1 MFVWIGCKL
10 PENFEQELRS
20 LCLSQNERLGLDTV
34 AFSLPQHISLK
45 ISFETEQPEAVLEAL
60 AAWLGEQK
68 PFSVRV
74 QNPEQA
80 GKILWLPVAENPNLK
95 RLHEGLDRCL
105 EEKYGVAQHPFD
117 KAFLFHS
124 TLFMDE
130 DVDKLA
136 AMRRLL
142 ADYPMERELQVDT
155 FLLGLSET
163 GKAGSYRVVRQIK
176 V

>member
-20 LCLSQNERLGLDTV
+20 LCLSRNERLGLDTV

-45 ISFETEQPEAVLEAL
+45 ISFETGRPEAVLEGL
-60 AAWLGEQK
+60 AAWLGKQM
-68 PFSVRV
+68 PFSVHVR
-74 QNPEQA
+74 NPEQA
-80 GKILWLPVAENPNLK
+80 GNILWLPIAENQELE
-95 RLHEGLDRCL
+95 RLHSELDARL
-105 EEKYGVAQHPFD
+105 AREFDVPQHPFD

-130 DVDKLA
+130 DADKIA

>member
-10 PENFEQELRS
+10 PWDFEQEIRTR
-20 LCLSQNERLGLDTV
+20 CLELNRGIGLDTA

-45 ISFETEQPEAVLEAL
+45 ISFETKQPDAVLEEL
-60 AAWLGEQK
+60 TAWLGEQK
-68 PFSVRV
+68 PFFVHV

-80 GKILWLPVAENPNLK
+80 GNILWLPFSENSNLK
-95 RLHEGLDRCL
+95 RLHAELDRRL
-105 EEKYGVAQHPFD
+105 EEKFGVAQHPFD

-130 DVDKLA
+130 DAEKIAV
-136 AMRRLL
+136 MRHLL
-142 ADYPMERELQVDT
+142 LDYPMERELQVDT

-163 GKAGSYRVVRQIK
+163 GKAGSYRVAREIK

>member
-10 PENFEQELRS
+10 PQSFEQELRTR
-20 LCLSQNERLGLDTV
+20 CLEWNQEIGLDTV

-45 ISFETEQPEAVLEAL
+45 ISFETGQPEAVLEGL

-68 PFSVRV
+68 PFSVHVR
-74 QNPEQA
+74 NPEQA
-80 GKILWLPVAENPNLK
+80 GNILWLPIAENQELE
-95 RLHEGLDRCL
+95 RLHSELDARL
-105 EEKYGVAQHPFD
+105 ARGFGVPQHPFD

-130 DVDKLA
+130 NAEKIA
-136 AMRRLL
+136 KMEELL
-142 ADYPMERELQVDT
+142 SDYSTERELTVDT

-163 GKAGSYRVVRQIK
+163 GKAGSYRVVRQIR

>member
-10 PENFEQELRS
+10 PQNFEQEIRS
-20 LCLSQNERLGLDTV
+20 RCLERNQGIGLDTA

-45 ISFETEQPEAVLEAL
+45 ISFETRQPEAVLEDL
-60 AAWLGEQK
+60 AVWLGEQA
-68 PFSVRV
+68 PFTVHV
-74 QNPEQA
+74 GNPEQA
-80 GKILWLPVAENPNLK
+80 GKILWLPIAENPDLK
-95 RLHEGLDRCL
+95 RLHQQLDQRL
-105 EEKYGVAQHPFD
+105 EEKFGIVQHPFD

-130 DVDKLA
+130 DPEKIA
-136 AMRRLL
+136 KMRQLL
-142 ADYPMERELQVDT
+142 EKDPMEQELQVDT

-163 GKAGSYRVVRQIK
+163 GKPGSYRVVRQIK

>member
-1 MFVWIGCKL
+1 MFIWIGCKL

-68 PFSVRV
+68 PFSVHVR
-74 QNPEQA
+74 NPEQA
-80 GKILWLPVAENPNLK
+80 GRILWLPIAENQELE
-95 RLHEGLDRCL
+95 RLHSELDARL
-105 EEKYGVAQHPFD
+105 ARDFGVPQHPFD

-130 DVDKLA
+130 NAEKIA
-136 AMRRLL
+136 KMEELL
-142 ADYPMERELQVDT
+142 SDYSTERELTVDT

-163 GKAGSYRVVRQIK
+163 GKAGSYRVVRQIR